1 MEEENVRGLDNSEE
15 EGEIRWCNN
24 REGKTSCCIV
34 VEDIGVCV
42 CVCVCFKCV
51 PTKDFSTTVTN
62 ISSLNRKKKF

>member
-42 CVCVCFKCV
+42 CVCVLSAFQPK
-51 PTKDFSTTVTN
+51 
-62 ISSLNRKKKF
+62 ILAQL